1 MLNVFNILTI
11 IITNIKTNSVIFTI
25 FAKSIKKPEMKHQLQ
40 QKFNEIYHKEAQHA
54 YFSPGRVN
62 LIGEHIDYNG
72 GLVMPCAITFGT
84 YLLINPNQ
92 DNVFR
97 FRSLNFEENVEVPV
111 QASYQKDGDG
121 WFNFPL
127 GVIEHFTKD
136 GHKITGLDMLF
147 FGDIPI
153 GAGLSSSASIEV
165 VTAYALNDLFNAG
178 YDKLE
183 LVKIAKSVENRFMG
197 LNCGIMDQ
205 FAVAFGEKDKAIVLN
220 CDTLE
225 YNIVDSNLGNYVLA
239 IINTNKSRKL
249 VESKYNERVEECQTA
264 LKALKK
270 ELNIDY
276 LCEIDTA
283 TFDKHK
289 NLITDEVVRKRAQ
302 HVVEENDRVKLAAD
316 ALAANNLAGFGKL
329 MYASHDSLRSLYEV
343 SGKELDTVVEY
354 AKTNPQV
361 AGARMTGAGFGGCAI
376 ALVHQAAFDAFS
388 KELEAYYTDKI
399 GYAPSVYQSLIGDGV
414 GTLLVSSEA

>member
-1 MLNVFNILTI
+1 
-11 IITNIKTNSVIFTI
+11 
-25 FAKSIKKPEMKHQLQ
+25 MKHQLQ

-72 GLVMPCAITFGT
+72 GLVMPAAITFGT
-84 YLLINPNQ
+84 YLLISPNE

-97 FRSLNFEENVEVPV
+97 FRSLNFDENPTVPV
-111 QASYQKDGDG
+111 QDSYQKDGDG

-127 GVIEHFTKD
+127 GVIEHFTRD
-136 GHKITGLDMLF
+136 SHKITGLDMLF

-165 VTAYALNDLFNAG
+165 VTSFALNELFNAG
-178 YDKLE
+178 YDKLT
-183 LVKIAKSVENRFMG
+183 LVKIAKSVENNFMG

-225 YNIVDSNLGNYVLA
+225 YDIVNSNLGNHVLA

-264 LKALKK
+264 LKDLNK
-270 ELNIDY
+270 ELSIDY
-276 LCEIDTA
+276 LCDIDSA
-283 TFDKHK
+283 TFAKYKH
-289 NLITDEVVRKRAQ
+289 LITDEVVRKRAQ

-316 ALAANNLAGFGKL
+316 ALAANNLAEFGKL
-329 MYASHDSLRSLYEV
+329 MYGSHDSLRDLYEV
-343 SGKELDTVVEY
+343 SGKELDAVVEY
-354 AKTNPQV
+354 AKTNPNV

-376 ALVHQAAFDAFS
+376 ALVKANAFDAFS
-388 KELEAYYTDKI
+388 KELEVFYTDKI

-414 GTLLVSSEA
+414 GTLLVTSEA